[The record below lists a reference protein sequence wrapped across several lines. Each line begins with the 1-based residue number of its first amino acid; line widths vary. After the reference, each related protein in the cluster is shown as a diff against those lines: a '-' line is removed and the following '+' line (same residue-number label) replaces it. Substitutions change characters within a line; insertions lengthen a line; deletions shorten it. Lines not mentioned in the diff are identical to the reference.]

1 MNSVV
6 LDSSAAIALVL
17 PDESSP
23 RVHAFFDSIDPGATS
38 ILVPALWWY
47 ECTNVLLT
55 AVRRDR
61 LAAAD
66 AREAMSLLWRLPTR
80 TQDASSP
87 VDALHLFHLGLGHRL
102 TAYDAAYLALAELTG
117 AGLLTLDHLL
127 RKAARSLGVAVAP
140 F

>member
-17 PDESSP
+17 PDEASSD
-23 RVHAFFDSIDPGATS
+23 VQAFFDGLDPGTTS

-47 ECTNVLLT
+47 ECANVLLT

-61 LAAAD
+61 LTAAD
-66 AREAMSLLWRLPTR
+66 AREAMFLLWRLPRR
-80 TQDASSP
+80 TQGASSP

-102 TAYDAAYLALAELTG
+102 TTYDAAYLALAELTG
-117 AGLLTLDHLL
+117 ATLLTLDQLL
-127 RKAARSLGVAVAP
+127 GRAARSLGVAVALV
-140 F
+140 

>member
-1 MNSVV
+1 MPCLQEVDVGALDAKTHLSEYLERARRVNSVV

-17 PDESSP
+17 PDELSP
-23 RVHAFFDSIDPGATS
+23 QVHAFFDSIDPGTTT
-38 ILVPALWWY
+38 ILVPALWWH

-66 AREAMSLLWRLPTR
+66 AREAMSLLRRLPTH

-87 VDALHLFHLGLGHRL
+87 VDALHMFHLGLESR
-102 TAYDAAYLALAELTG
+102 ALVYRA
-117 AGLLTLDHLL
+117 L
-127 RKAARSLGVAVAP
+127 RRYE
-140 F
+140 